1 MRWWRVRRRWR
12 RSTAAH
18 RRRTTTAPDPYG
30 RIPDGDTVPVP
41 GYPTWADL
49 LRQHLD
55 EPTAAYRTVRVPP
68 WVNRDG
74 RR

>member
-1 MRWWRVRRRWR
+1 M
-12 RSTAAH
+12 AAH
-18 RRRTTTAPDPYG
+18 RRDIRIERDPYG

-49 LRQHLD
+49 LRNSLD

-68 WVNRDG
+68 WISRGGG
-74 RR
+74 R